1 MKTYLSIVVPV
12 YNEEENI
19 KPLVDEIYQSM
30 ESLDNEWELLIVD
43 DSSKDNTGDI
53 CESIAK
59 VKKEYF
65 KLVNSN
71 RKTRF
76 IPLLFQL

>member
-30 ESLDNEWELLIVD
+30 ESLDKEWELLIVD
-43 DSSKDNTGDI
+43 DSSKDNTGD
-53 CESIAK
+53 
-59 VKKEYF
+59 
-65 KLVNSN
+65 
-71 RKTRF
+71 
-76 IPLLFQL
+76 

>member
-30 ESLDNEWELLIVD
+30 ESLDKEWELLIVD
-43 DSSKDNTGDI
+43 DSSKDNT
-53 CESIAK
+53 C
-59 VKKEYF
+59 
-65 KLVNSN
+65 
-71 RKTRF
+71 
-76 IPLLFQL
+76 LLYTSPSPRDVSSSRMPSSA

>member
-30 ESLDNEWELLIVD
+30 ESLDKEWELLLSLIH
-43 DSSKDNTGDI
+43 I
-53 CESIAK
+53 
-59 VKKEYF
+59 
-65 KLVNSN
+65 
-71 RKTRF
+71 
-76 IPLLFQL
+76 

>member
-30 ESLDNEWELLIVD
+30 ESLDKEWELLIVD

-53 CESIAK
+53 CESLIHI
-59 VKKEYF
+59 Y
-65 KLVNSN
+65 LQYYLCLN
-71 RKTRF
+71 R
-76 IPLLFQL
+76 QQ

>member
-30 ESLDNEWELLIVD
+30 KSLDKEWELLIVD
-43 DSSKDNTGDI
+43 DSSKIILGI
-53 CESIAK
+53 
-59 VKKEYF
+59 Y
-65 KLVNSN
+65 VN
-71 RKTRF
+71 
-76 IPLLFQL
+76 QLPK